1 MERSEPE
8 IPERSHTAWGSAHHH
23 KPPFNDPRPKQEYV
37 TLCVE
42 VGEIRR
48 FPDYE
53 VIWTV
58 PLTERLRRP

>member
-8 IPERSHTAWGSAHHH
+8 IPERSHTPWGSVHHH
-23 KPPFNDPRPKQEYV
+23 KPPFNEPKKGFV

-42 VGEIRR
+42 IGNPQR

-53 VIWTV
+53 VIWIV